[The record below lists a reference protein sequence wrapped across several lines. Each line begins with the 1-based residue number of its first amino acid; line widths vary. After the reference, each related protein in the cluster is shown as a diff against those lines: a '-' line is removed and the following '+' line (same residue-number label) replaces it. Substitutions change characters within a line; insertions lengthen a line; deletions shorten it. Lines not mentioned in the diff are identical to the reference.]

1 MTPPT
6 RLGTLRLMTTRFW
19 TKMKLILLN
28 ALCRLMR
35 FARNLWRPLK
45 LVALKCLRKIGY
57 KSRRRAQRREII
69 TLRLTLR
76 VLKKSIKNVRKI
88 LNLMKQRLPLY
99 NVNEQGWYIENIIHG
114 RGDLNETAMKIF
126 QAVRDYRPVSVGI
139 ERGIAKQAVMS
150 PLLDLQ
156 KKYGTRFPRR
166 RANTRQ
172 QKQDRSGYVGASR
185 PF

>member
-28 ALCRLMR
+28 ALCRLMH
-35 FARNLWRPLK
+35 FRNLWRLLK
-45 LVALKCLRKIGY
+45 LVVLKCLRRIGY
-57 KSRRRAQRREII
+57 KFSEDSPEIGDYYI
-69 TLRLTLR
+69 AIDLAGFQEVNKKRTKNTKLDETAIAV
-76 VLKKSIKNVRKI
+76 VL
-88 LNLMKQRLPLY
+88 
-99 NVNEQGWYIENIIHG
+99 VNEHGWYIENIIHG
-114 RGDLNETAMKIF
+114 RWDLNETAMKIF

-156 KKYGTRFPRR
+156 KKYGTFFRVQELTHG
-166 RANTRQ
+166 NKNKTDQ
-172 QKQDRSGYVGASR
+172 SYVGASR